1 MGILSTAALLLKHST
16 ATGLV
21 AAKLVVCPVIPPPQ
35 VNVYF
40 AARKTIYNNDYSEAQ
55 LAQGLTTPSGTAL
68 ASHAGDSDNQES
80 LHGVTMRQIG
90 HHFRM
95 GFNIWSDKDGN
106 ACLYFEHATFTITYQ
121 ATVFIAKEIM
131 DDQCYADVVRT
142 HENRHIIIDIDT
154 IQEHIPA
161 IKAEILQHM
170 RDIGYQGVGPMKVE
184 KATPKR
190 KELKKQLLAVTAPI
204 IQRLR
209 LTVAQ
214 RQHKIDTPEN
224 LAQEQAH
231 CSLPKDPAEA
241 VPVK

>member
-1 MGILSTAALLLKHST
+1 MGYFSAFAALLKHST
-16 ATGLV
+16 ATGLI
-21 AAKLVVCPVIPPPQ
+21 ATKLVVCPVIPPPQ

-40 AARKTIYNNDYSEAQ
+40 AAEKTAYNHDYSGAQ
-55 LAQGLTTPSGTAL
+55 LAQGLTTDSGTAL
-68 ASHAGDSDNQES
+68 ASHTSSAEDQKD

-106 ACLYFEHATFTITYQ
+106 ACLYFEHATFTINYQ

-131 DDQCYADVVRT
+131 DDQCHAAVVRA
-142 HENRHIIIDIDT
+142 HENRHIIIDVDT
-154 IQEHIPA
+154 IQEHLPE
-161 IKAEILQHM
+161 IKAKILQNM
-170 RDIGYQGVGPMKVE
+170 RDIGYQGVGPMKVAQ
-184 KATPKR
+184 ATPKR
-190 KELKKQLLAVTAPI
+190 KELKKQLIAATAPI
-204 IQRLR
+204 IQSLR

-231 CSLPKDPAEA
+231 CSARKDPAA
-241 VPVK
+241 TPLK